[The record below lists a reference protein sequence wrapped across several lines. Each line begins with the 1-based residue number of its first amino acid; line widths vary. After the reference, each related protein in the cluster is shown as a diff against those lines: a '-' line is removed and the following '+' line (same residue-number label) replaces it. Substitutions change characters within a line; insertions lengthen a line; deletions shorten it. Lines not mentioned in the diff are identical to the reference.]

1 MVLVYFVVAVVL
13 PVGILV
19 YASTQPFYSA
29 PSVES
34 ISRFTLAGYSDAL
47 TRPDSL
53 RAFGNSL
60 LLGVGAA
67 TAVTIVMTVI
77 AWVVVRTRTRG
88 RLALD
93 ALTLSPLAVPGL
105 VLGVALVFV
114 YLRFPV
120 PVYATLWILLIAYF
134 TRFMPY
140 GMRFASSSMRQ
151 LGGESRRPRRRA
163 APAGG
168 RRSGVC
174 WSRCCFRA
182 CSRAGCTS

>member
-1 MVLVYFVVAVVL
+1 
-13 PVGILV
+13 
-19 YASTQPFYSA
+19 
-29 PSVES
+29 
-34 ISRFTLAGYSDAL
+34 
-47 TRPDSL
+47 
-53 RAFGNSL
+53 
-60 LLGVGAA
+60 
-67 TAVTIVMTVI
+67 MTVI

-151 LGGESRRPRRRA
+151 LGGELEEAAKTSGAGWWQTFRRVLVPLLLPGLFAGWIYVLIVSMRELASSILLYTPGNEVLSVRIFELYESGRLTELA
-163 APAGG
+163 ALGVLMMLVLVVLVAVAYRVGARLGAWEAGT
-168 RRSGVC
+168 
-174 WSRCCFRA
+174 A
-182 CSRAGCTS
+182 